1 MFRSAYF
8 LHHPAISVGVAERKE
23 SVVVAVSGVGSRRL
37 LPILKVEEV
46 AHIDPSFDELS
57 VCGVDVGHNEV
68 ETLDRTS
75 CLRVLHNGDRAR
87 RPRRRN
93 LNHAKLIASPVV
105 NEEVETRFVHVEGLG
120 PIDI

>member
-46 AHIDPSFDELS
+46 S